1 MGVPEGFEESLAA
14 KFSVIFPHLDER
26 QRRLLMGAEARSIG
40 HGGIRLVAR
49 AAGAA
54 EVTVS
59 EGVRELE
66 DGGEPLGRARRPGG
80 GRKRLADVDPG
91 LRPALLALVEPDE
104 RGDPMSPLRWTTK
117 STRNLAGELTGQG
130 HRISADTVGDL
141 LRDLGFSL
149 QGNAKTLEGK
159 QDPDRDAQFRYISEQ
174 AKEHQDAGNPV
185 VSVDTKKKEQAGQYK
200 NNGRQWRPE
209 GEPIQVSGHDFPDE
223 ELGKAVPYGI
233 YDIAANTGWVNVG
246 TDHDTAAFA
255 VESIRRWWHAAG
267 HAAYPAARRLLI
279 TPDAGGSNGYRTRA
293 WKSELAAFAAET
305 GLAVTVCHFPPG
317 TSKWNRIEHRL
328 FSAITSNWRGRPL
341 TSHEVIVSAI
351 AATTTRTGLTV
362 HAELDTGQYPAGVV
376 VSDAVLAALP
386 ITRHRF
392 RGDWN
397 YTMAP
402 RHPKATAAA
411 RPQADPAPAA
421 WSPDQ
426 RGQLADPE
434 LTGMSRR
441 QLAAMTGELARSQA
455 QQREQQRLT
464 RRGAERRRAQ
474 GAGPRLKLTP
484 ADRVLATVLYLRKSC
499 TQALL
504 AELFTVDRKTI
515 TIAVQETRALL
526 DQHGYVVAPSTAR
539 FHLPADLLAFIAEA
553 DTTPEPE
560 IKSAC

>member
-130 HRISADTVGDL
+130 HRISANTVGDL

-185 VSVDTKKKEQAGQYK
+185 VSVDTKKKEQVGQYK

-279 TPDAGGSNGYRTRA
+279 TADAGGSNGYRTRA

-402 RHPKATAAA
+402 GHAKATAAA
-411 RPQADPAPAA
+411 RPQADPAPGSVEPGPARTAGRPRADRYVPAA
-421 WSPDQ
+421 AGRDDRRAGPVPGPAARAAAPHAARCRTSPRPG
-426 RGQLADPE
+426 RGPPPQAHPRQPGPGDRPVPAQVLHAGTAGRALHGRQKNDHHRGSGDPCPP
-434 LTGMSRR
+434 GP
-441 QLAAMTGELARSQA
+441 ARI
-455 QQREQQRLT
+455 
-464 RRGAERRRAQ
+464 RRRSLDSPVPPS
-474 GAGPRLKLTP
+474 GGPARLH
-484 ADRVLATVLYLRKSC
+484 RRS
-499 TQALL
+499 
-504 AELFTVDRKTI
+504 RHH
-515 TIAVQETRALL
+515 TRAG
-526 DQHGYVVAPSTAR
+526 D
-539 FHLPADLLAFIAEA
+539 
-553 DTTPEPE
+553 
-560 IKSAC
+560 

>member
-117 STRNLAGELTGQG
+117 LTRNLAGELTGQG

-185 VSVDTKKKEQAGQYK
+185 VSVDTKKKEQVGQYK

-279 TPDAGGSNGYRTRA
+279 TADAGGSNGYRTRA

-328 FSAITSNWRGRPL
+328 FSAITSNWRGRP
-341 TSHEVIVSAI
+341 
-351 AATTTRTGLTV
+351 
-362 HAELDTGQYPAGVV
+362 
-376 VSDAVLAALP
+376 
-386 ITRHRF
+386 
-392 RGDWN
+392 
-397 YTMAP
+397 
-402 RHPKATAAA
+402 
-411 RPQADPAPAA
+411 
-421 WSPDQ
+421 
-426 RGQLADPE
+426 
-434 LTGMSRR
+434 
-441 QLAAMTGELARSQA
+441 
-455 QQREQQRLT
+455 
-464 RRGAERRRAQ
+464 
-474 GAGPRLKLTP
+474 
-484 ADRVLATVLYLRKSC
+484 
-499 TQALL
+499 
-504 AELFTVDRKTI
+504 
-515 TIAVQETRALL
+515 
-526 DQHGYVVAPSTAR
+526 
-539 FHLPADLLAFIAEA
+539 
-553 DTTPEPE
+553 
-560 IKSAC
+560 